1 MKPLTINDLL
11 NELQKE
17 KVKGHGDYVVFVT
30 NDEEANGYHAL
41 WFTGQTAKEIE
52 YRQGKLEREAME
64 EINCDLSCVNK
75 NKDKAY
81 YLG

>member
-52 YRQGKLEREAME
+52 YRQGK
-64 EINCDLSCVNK
+64 SQK
-75 NKDKAY
+75 
-81 YLG
+81 